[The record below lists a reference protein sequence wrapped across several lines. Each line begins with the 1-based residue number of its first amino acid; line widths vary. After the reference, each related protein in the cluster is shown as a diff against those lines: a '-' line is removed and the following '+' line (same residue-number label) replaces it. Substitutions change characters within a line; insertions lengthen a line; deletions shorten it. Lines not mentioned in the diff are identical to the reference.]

1 MKTKEIHS
9 AMIAIC
15 SLHVLQGVYD
25 ECQGTEL
32 FSQKRKNLANNLLKE
47 VELYF
52 DKLLREEDSQLQ
64 FNNAANVIEKMA
76 LWLCDNHGEEQFA
89 AEQLANKIARI
100 YDLMGFEVEQVS

>member
-1 MKTKEIHS
+1 MKTKKIHS

-32 FSQKRKNLANNLLKE
+32 FSHKRKNLANNLLKE
-47 VELYF
+47 VETYF

-64 FNNAANVIEKMA
+64 FNNAANVVELMA
-76 LWLCDNHGEEQFA
+76 KWLVDNQGSEEDA
-89 AEQLANKIARI
+89 AEQLGNKISSL
-100 YDLMGFEVEQVS
+100 YKLMGFEVENVE